1 MNDTQLAQGDPAARH
16 LLAALGG
23 SKDSLSWLD
32 HHKKGLSVFARA
44 LTNGGSKGL
53 EGLKA
58 LDPAAWDELFD
69 TVCNDGLEQALQDR
83 HPDVYLLFEAV
94 KGDEEALA
102 QLKRKKRSYGKLV
115 EVIREAH
122 EKYLLSSSEEVGKDC
137 IPSSAAADV
146 GCLIGELHLSKGEY
160 HKAIEAFSR
169 AIENQPTA
177 DVYEGRARAY
187 RALAE
192 QDEHKAVSMKQT

>member
-23 SKDSLSWLD
+23 NKDSLSWLD

-44 LTNGGSKGL
+44 LTNGGSKGP

-69 TVCNDGLEQALQDR
+69 TVCNDGLERILKES

-122 EKYLLSSSEEVGKDC
+122 EKYLLSGSEEVGKDC

-192 QDEHKAVSMKQT
+192 QDEQQAASLKQA